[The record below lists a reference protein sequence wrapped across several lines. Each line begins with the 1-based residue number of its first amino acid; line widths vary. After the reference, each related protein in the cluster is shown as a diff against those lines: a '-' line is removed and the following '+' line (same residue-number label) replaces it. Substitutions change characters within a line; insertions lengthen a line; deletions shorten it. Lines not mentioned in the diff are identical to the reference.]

1 MVRMAKGG
9 DVKRNGNGG
18 FAVPIEGKWEE
29 RGRRRSWHCVEAN

>member
-18 FAVPIEGKWEE
+18 FADPIEGKWEGK
-29 RGRRRSWHCVEAN
+29 RRRRRS